1 MKPARPRTFWP
12 LRPMSAARVL
22 EATCWLTAAILA
34 VALALGSQN
43 AAASPPAIWV
53 AAAAPTPQ
61 LRVSE
66 QRCIERILTR
76 AADRSEEEVAARIK
90 QDCFASRRVTLS
102 ARFGSQPCDR
112 LFSVRLTP
120 AARRVAGCLGG

>member
-1 MKPARPRTFWP
+1 
-12 LRPMSAARVL
+12 MSAARVL

-43 AAASPPAIWV
+43 AVASAPAIRV

-66 QRCIERILTR
+66 QRCIERILSR
-76 AADRSEEEVAARIK
+76 SADRSEEEVAARIK
-90 QDCFASRRVTLS
+90 RDCFASRRATPS
-102 ARFGSQPCDR
+102 ASFGPQPCDR

-120 AARRVAGCLGG
+120 ANSRVAGCLGG